1 MRILIKISPYKNKNN
16 LSNIYFDI
24 KSTNYRKKIK
34 SELYVNKN
42 NYSKDEISN
51 ADKNHI
57 SKNILLEKLKLHKDK
72 ALDNLKS
79 GKWELSQCEKY
90 LKNGIELQSIESF
103 VNKNFND
110 VSIFTKKDYLNTIGV
125 FRKHLELNKEV
136 YLKDLNRENLVK
148 FKANALF
155 NGIRVSSVN
164 AYLKKLKVIVN
175 KASKQ
180 DLIVNKKI
188 FDNNL
193 IEKANKKKSEKRKI
207 TINDIEQAVISS
219 TDIYDLQAI
228 SFFITM
234 VIFKGM
240 TPIEMVKYKY
250 LKTSNVTNSQENYIV
265 YKSKGINRFV
275 KFNENIFKLIQTI
288 KTSLYF
294 THFNKNPELLAAY
307 NNEYEIFNRNISK
320 QIKKHKNLWNVYQ
333 KKIKQLIGVS
343 FIAAKTIYID
353 FINTTEIYHQTRE
366 ILIGKIDG
374 YEIIFDEENII
385 NNQLNSVQN
394 KMEVEF
400 QLGKLIALIENKI
413 ALLGVKK
420 LDDKDVRFQTPLDFI
435 KNISKD

>member
-34 SELYVNKN
+34 SELYVNKD
-42 NYSKDEISN
+42 NYSKNEISN
-51 ADKNHI
+51 AETNYI
-57 SKNILLEKLKLHKDK
+57 AKNILLEKLKLHKDK

-79 GKWELSQCEKY
+79 GKWKLSQCEKY
-90 LKNGIELQSIESF
+90 LKIGIEVQSIESF

-125 FRKHLELNKEV
+125 FRKHLELNEEI

-148 FKANALF
+148 FKANSLF
-155 NGIRVSSVN
+155 NGVKISSVN
-164 AYLKKLKVIVN
+164 AYLKKLKVVVN

-180 DLIVNKKI
+180 DLIVNNKI

-193 IEKANKKKSEKRKI
+193 IEKANKQESGEKKI
-207 TINDIEQAVISS
+207 NINDIEKAISS
-219 TDIYDLQAI
+219 SKDIYDLQAI

-234 VIFKGM
+234 IIFKGM
-240 TPIEMVKYKY
+240 SPIEMVKYKH
-250 LKTSNVTNSQENYIV
+250 LNTSSISNSKENYIV
-265 YKSKGINRFV
+265 YKSKGIKRFV

-307 NNEYEIFNRNISK
+307 NNEYEIFNLNISK
-320 QIKKHKNLWNVYQ
+320 EIKKHKNLWNIYQ

-343 FIAAKTIYID
+343 FRMANTIYID
-353 FINTTEIYHQTRE
+353 FINTIEISHQTRE

-374 YEIIFDEENII
+374 YGIILDQENVI
-385 NNQLNSVQN
+385 NNQLNGVQN

-400 QLGKLIALIENKI
+400 QLGKLIALIENKM

-420 LDDKDVRFQTPLDFI
+420 LDYKVERLQTPLDFI
-435 KNISKD
+435 KNISED

>member
-42 NYSKDEISN
+42 NYTKDEISN
-51 ADKNHI
+51 AETNHI

-79 GKWELSQCEKY
+79 GKWKLSQCEKY
-90 LKNGIELQSIESF
+90 LKNGVEVHSIESF
-103 VNKNFND
+103 INKNFND

-125 FRKHLELNKEV
+125 FRKHLVLNKEV

-148 FKANALF
+148 FKTNALF
-155 NGIRVSSVN
+155 NGIKISSVN

-180 DLIVNKKI
+180 DLIVNNKI

-193 IEKANKKKSEKRKI
+193 IEKIHKKESKKTKI
-207 TINDIEQAVISS
+207 NINDIEKAIFSS
-219 TDIYDLQAI
+219 KDVYELQAI

-234 VIFKGM
+234 IMFKGM
-240 TPIEMVKYKY
+240 SPIEMVKYKH
-250 LKTSNVTNSQENYIV
+250 LNTSSITASKDNYIV
-265 YKSKGINRFV
+265 YKSKGVNKFV
-275 KFNENIFKLIQTI
+275 KFNENMFKLIQTI

-294 THFNKNPELLAAY
+294 THFNRNPELLSAY
-307 NNEYEIFNRNISK
+307 NNKYEIFNLNIS
-320 QIKKHKNLWNVYQ
+320 QEIKKHKNLWNIYQ
-333 KKIKQLIGVS
+333 KKIKQLLGVS
-343 FIAAKTIYID
+343 FRAANTVYID
-353 FINTTEIYHQTRE
+353 FINNIEISHQIRA
-366 ILIGKIDG
+366 ILVGKIDASK
-374 YEIIFDEENII
+374 IIFDHENVL
-385 NNQLNSVQN
+385 NNQINGVQN

-400 QLGKLIALIENKI
+400 QLGKLIALIENKM
-413 ALLGVKK
+413 ALLGVKN
-420 LDDKDVRFQTPLDFI
+420 LDDKVGRFQTPLDFI
-435 KNISKD
+435 KNISKV

>member
-136 YLKDLNRENLVK
+136 YLKDLNKENLVK
-148 FKANALF
+148 FKANALL
-155 NGIRVSSVN
+155 NGIKVSSVN

-207 TINDIEQAVISS
+207 TINDIEQAIISS

-294 THFNKNPELLAAY
+294 THFNKTPELLAAY
-307 NNEYEIFNRNISK
+307 NNEYEIFNRNISQ

-353 FINTTEIYHQTRE
+353 FINNTEISHQTRE

-400 QLGKLIALIENKI
+400 QLGKLIALIENKM

-420 LDDKDVRFQTPLDFI
+420 LDDKEVRFQTPLDFI

>member
-1 MRILIKISPYKNKNN
+1 MKILIKISTYKNKNN

-42 NYSKDEISN
+42 NYTNNKISN
-51 ADKNHI
+51 AETNQI

-79 GKWELSQCEKY
+79 GKWKLSQCEKY
-90 LKNGIELQSIESF
+90 LKIGVKVRSIEDF
-103 VNKNFND
+103 INKNFND
-110 VSIFTKKDYLNTIGV
+110 VSIFTKRDYLNTIGV
-125 FRKHLELNKEV
+125 FKKHLELNRQL
-136 YLKDLNRENLVK
+136 YLKDLNRENLLK
-148 FKANALF
+148 FKANTLF
-155 NGIRVSSVN
+155 NGIKISSVN

-175 KASKQ
+175 KASKK

-193 IEKANKKKSEKRKI
+193 IEKANKKEPEKRKI
-207 TINDIEQAVISS
+207 NINDIEKAIFSS
-219 TDIYDLQAI
+219 KDIYDLQAI

-234 VIFKGM
+234 IIFKGM
-240 TPIEMVKYKY
+240 SPIEMVKYKH
-250 LKTSNVTNSQENYIV
+250 LKTSSVSNSKDNYIV

-288 KTSLYF
+288 KTSLNF

-307 NNEYEIFNRNISK
+307 NNKYEIFNLNISK
-320 QIKKHKNLWNVYQ
+320 QIKKHKNLWNIYQ

-343 FIAAKTIYID
+343 FRMANTIYID
-353 FINTTEIYHQTRE
+353 FINTIEISHQARE

-374 YEIIFDEENII
+374 YEIIFDEENVI
-385 NNQLNSVQN
+385 NNQLNGVQN

-400 QLGKLIALIENKI
+400 QLGKLIALIENKM
-413 ALLGVKK
+413 ALLGVKN

-435 KNISKD
+435 KNISNA

>member
-110 VSIFTKKDYLNTIGV
+110 VSIFTKKDYLNTISV

-148 FKANALF
+148 FKANALL
-155 NGIRVSSVN
+155 NGIKVSSVN

-193 IEKANKKKSEKRKI
+193 IEKANKKKSDKRKI
-207 TINDIEQAVISS
+207 TINDIEQAIISS

-307 NNEYEIFNRNISK
+307 NNEYEIFNRNISQ

-353 FINTTEIYHQTRE
+353 FINTTEISHQTRE

-400 QLGKLIALIENKI
+400 QLGKLIALIENKM

-420 LDDKDVRFQTPLDFI
+420 LDDKEVRFQTPLDFI

>member
-1 MRILIKISPYKNKNN
+1 MRILIKISTYKNKNN

-42 NYSKDEISN
+42 NYTKDEISN
-51 ADKNHI
+51 VEINHI
-57 SKNILLEKLKLHKDK
+57 SKNILLKKLKFHKDK

-90 LKNGIELQSIESF
+90 LKNGVEVHSIESF
-103 VNKNFND
+103 INKNFND

-125 FRKHLELNKEV
+125 FRKHLVLNKEV

-148 FKANALF
+148 FKANTLF
-155 NGIRVSSVN
+155 NGIKISSVN

-193 IEKANKKKSEKRKI
+193 IEKANKKESEKRKI
-207 TINDIEQAVISS
+207 NINDIEKAIFSS
-219 TDIYDLQAI
+219 KDIYDLQAI

-234 VIFKGM
+234 IIFKGM
-240 TPIEMVKYKY
+240 SPIEMVKYRH
-250 LKTSNVTNSQENYIV
+250 LKTSSVSNSKENYIV

-288 KTSLYF
+288 KISLYF

-307 NNEYEIFNRNISK
+307 NNEYEIFNLNISQ
-320 QIKKHKNLWNVYQ
+320 QIKKHKNLWNIYQ
-333 KKIKQLIGVS
+333 KKIKQLIGAS
-343 FIAAKTIYID
+343 FRAANTIYID
-353 FINTTEIYHQTRE
+353 FINTIEISHQARE

-374 YEIIFDEENII
+374 YEIIFDKENAI
-385 NNQLNSVQN
+385 NNQLNGVQN

-400 QLGKLIALIENKI
+400 QLGKLIALIENKM
-413 ALLGVKK
+413 ALLGVKN

-435 KNISKD
+435 KNISNA